1 MGASAI
7 GAFLFLIG
15 VITLFGGGGWGS
27 VAMILIGL
35 SLASVR

>member
-7 GAFLFLIG
+7 GAFLLFVS

-27 VAMILIGL
+27 VAMIVTGL
-35 SLASVR
+35 SLSSVR